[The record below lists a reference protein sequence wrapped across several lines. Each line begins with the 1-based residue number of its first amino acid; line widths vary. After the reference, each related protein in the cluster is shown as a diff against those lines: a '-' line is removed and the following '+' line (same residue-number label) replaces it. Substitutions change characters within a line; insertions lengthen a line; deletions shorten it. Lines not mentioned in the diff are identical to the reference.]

1 MNLPW
6 LPFGYNRELKHFCV
20 LERKNLLH
28 FPFSIFLLLSLM
40 PDFIPNLC

>member
-1 MNLPW
+1 MILPW

-20 LERKNLLH
+20 LERKNLH
-28 FPFSIFLLLSLM
+28 FPFFIFLLLSLM